1 MSERRQPIRPSPGSS
16 RWVHTPEGLRAL
28 AATLAGARIIALD
41 SESDSLHSFPE
52 KVCLVQVADGAGAV
66 SLVDPLAVRDLS
78 PLASILADPAVVK
91 VFHGASYDVSSM
103 KRDFGFEIAGLFDTM
118 VGAQFLGLS
127 GLGLAS
133 LLERFFGIPPG
144 SSRQKDDWARRPL
157 TQAQEA
163 YAAEDV
169 RHLVPLRERLLLD
182 LRSRGREA
190 WVQEE
195 CDALAAIPAARRVFD
210 PGHYLHVKGAKD
222 LNGRGLAV
230 LRELFVAR
238 EAWAQEAGRP
248 PFKILGNEAMVGIAA
263 GTPRTLQDLGHI
275 PGCSPKVIQRY
286 GDGILAAIAR
296 AERIPEAELPTYP
309 RPRKPRVPP
318 AVQRRIEALTR
329 WRGATAERLAL
340 DPGLVLPRRL
350 IEQLAEENP
359 RDQQALGRVDGLRR
373 WRIES
378 FGAGILE
385 ALAAAA
391 PREGMRREGG

>member
-16 RWVHTPEGLRAL
+16 RWVRTPEGLRAF

-52 KVCLVQVADGAGAV
+52 KVCLVQFADEAGAV

-78 PLASILADPAVVK
+78 ALAPVLADRAVVK

-127 GLGLAS
+127 ELGLAS

-144 SSRQKDDWARRPL
+144 PSRQKDDWARRPL
-157 TQAQEA
+157 TPEQEA

-169 RHLVPLRERLLLD
+169 RHLIPLRERLLLD

-210 PGHYLHVKGAKD
+210 PEHYLQVKGARD
-222 LNGRGLAV
+222 LDGRGLAA

-248 PFKILGNEAMVGIAA
+248 PFKILGNEAIVGIAA
-263 GTPRTLQDLGHI
+263 GRPRMLQDLGRI

-286 GDGILAAIAR
+286 GDRILAAIAR
-296 AERIPEAELPTYP
+296 AERIPVAQLPAYP
-309 RPRKPRVPP
+309 RPKKPRVPL

-329 WRGATAERLAL
+329 WRVATAARLEL

-350 IEQLAEENP
+350 IEQLAEQNP
-359 RDQQALGRVDGLRR
+359 ADRQALGRVEGLRR
-373 WRIES
+373 WRIENL
-378 FGAGILE
+378 GAGILE
-385 ALAAAA
+385 VLAAA
-391 PREGMRREGG
+391 PRERKRHGAG